1 MWFLLGFLVL
11 VLVEIV
17 LLIKM
22 GAAIGLWLTL
32 AWIVGTAGLGVI
44 LLKGIAML
52 GGGGMSYRLDEF
64 RDRNDPMAHRA
75 LVLIA
80 GLLLIL
86 PGPLTDTIGI
96 LLLFAPIRRLVLGLI
111 SRRFATL
118 SAASKVTVVVDGEW
132 RDVSSPSVSGDQDSS
147 NQKP

>member
-11 VLVEIV
+11 VLVEIA
-17 LLIKM
+17 LLIQL

-32 AWIVGTAGLGVI
+32 AWIVGTAVLGVI

-64 RDRNDPMAHRA
+64 RDRSDPMAHRA

-86 PGPLTDTIGI
+86 PGPVTDTVGV
-96 LLLFAPIRRLVLGLI
+96 LLLFAPVRRVALGI
-111 SRRFATL
+111 IARRFERL
-118 SAASKVTVVVDGEW
+118 SAPLKANIVVDGEW
-132 RDVSSPSVSGDQDSS
+132 QDISTSRSEDQDSGIR
-147 NQKP
+147 KP